1 MQTIN
6 KSIIENMKKNR
17 ENFFR
22 TINFWL
28 LIFEVMK
35 SKYLI
40 Q

>member
-6 KSIIENMKKNR
+6 KSIIENMKKNP